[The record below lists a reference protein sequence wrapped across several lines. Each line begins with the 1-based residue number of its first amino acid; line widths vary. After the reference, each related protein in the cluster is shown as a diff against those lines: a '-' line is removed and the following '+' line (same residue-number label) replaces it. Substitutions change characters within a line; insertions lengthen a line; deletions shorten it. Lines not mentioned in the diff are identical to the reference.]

1 MIQKIIDTLHASAEL
16 FSEDELSSLKN
27 KLLKSYWEVCVLELE
42 KQHTNTCNLIDKEF
56 KSIIEN
62 KKTK

>member
-1 MIQKIIDTLHASAEL
+1 MIQKIIDTLHASAGL
-16 FSEDELSSLKN
+16 FTEDELSSLKN
-27 KLLKSYWEVCVLELE
+27 KLLKSYWEVCYRELE
-42 KQHTNTCNLIDKEF
+42 KQHTITCNLIDKEF

>member
-1 MIQKIIDTLHASAEL
+1 MIQKIIDTLHTSAEL

-27 KLLKSYWEVCVLELE
+27 KLLKSYWEVCWKELE
-42 KQHTNTCNLIDKEF
+42 KQHTITCNVIEKEF
-56 KSIIEN
+56 NSIIEN